1 MAGLIL
7 KNKLL
12 LVGGILGAI
21 GGFLY
26 YYWIGCTSG
35 SCAITSNPIS
45 SSLYGA
51 LMGAL
56 ALNMFPKR
64 NPDSG
69 DSKQQ
74 KGS

>member
-12 LVGGILGAI
+12 IVGGILGAI
-21 GGFLY
+21 AGFLY

-35 SCAITSNPIS
+35 SCAITSHPIS
-45 SSLYGA
+45 STLYGA

-56 ALNMFPKR
+56 ALNMLPKR
-64 NPDSG
+64 NPDSRN
-69 DSKQQ
+69 DKMQ